1 MRKIYKYISEN
12 GTSPVDTVINE
23 AGEKFIKKYN
33 FLMEYI
39 RNENNCLCEPYVKHF
54 CVERYRR
61 LYELRLRING
71 SMIRVIFL
79 LTDNDN
85 VILLHAFY
93 KRDKRDTEK
102 ALEYALRLLNSLDLH
117 NISSSDLNFAKGFNN
132 K

>member
-23 AGEKFIKKYN
+23 AGEKFIKKYC
-33 FLMEYI
+33 FLKEYI
-39 RNENNCLCEPYVKHF
+39 MNENNRLCEPYVKHF
-54 CVERYRR
+54 SVERYRM

-71 SMIRVIFL
+71 SMIRVIFF
-79 LTDNDN
+79 LTDEDD

-102 ALEYALRLLNSLDLH
+102 ALEYALKLLNGLDIH
-117 NISSSDLNFAKGFNN
+117 DIKNN
-132 K
+132 ETIREAEI